1 MLELLKT
8 EEELKR
14 FMKLN
19 TTSLKLLG
27 KHLRAFAESLGEK
40 NKYENQITKLKGIQ
54 TKAKQRLR
62 QQQTVV
68 GAGLGP
74 KKKKRNNIRSERVQ
88 WVELKSA
95 FRSRIRTGAVINL
108 SHRLP
113 DPFLSDA
120 MVLIKRRLETS
131 LKKNQN
137 IKVNFELSCK
147 YELQRTMEVEDKFFQ
162 SANVSLTPTSDLDE
176 ILHECS
182 QALKTK
188 VSLANYY
195 F

>member
-8 EEELKR
+8 EEEIRR
-14 FMKLN
+14 FMRLN

-40 NKYENQITKLKGIQ
+40 NKYENQITKLKGLQ
-54 TKAKQRLR
+54 AKAKQRLQR
-62 QQQTVV
+62 QSTAVV
-68 GAGLGP
+68 GAGLAP
-74 KKKKRNNIRSERVQ
+74 KKRNIRSERVR

-95 FRSRIRTGAVINL
+95 FSSRIRTGAAINL
-108 SHRLP
+108 AHRLP

-120 MVLIKRRLETS
+120 MVLIKRRLQTG
-131 LKKNQN
+131 LKKTPN

-162 SANVSLTPTSDLDE
+162 SANVSLSPASDLDE
-176 ILHECS
+176 ILHECC
-182 QALKTK
+182 QKLKTK
-188 VSLANYY
+188 VSLANY